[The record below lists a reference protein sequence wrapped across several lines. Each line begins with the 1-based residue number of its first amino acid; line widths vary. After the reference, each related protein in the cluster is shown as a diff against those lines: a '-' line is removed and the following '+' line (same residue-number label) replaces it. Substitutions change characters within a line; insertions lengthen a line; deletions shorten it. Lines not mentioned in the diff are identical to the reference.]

1 MAQARSDG
9 ADTALL
15 EGGPLDGR
23 EHPIEVDTAELI
35 VVMSDGARHRYIESS
50 RVQSRND
57 GKGRAC
63 IRVSRSALPAPID
76 R

>member
-23 EHPIEVDTAELI
+23 KHPVEVGTVELI
-35 VVMSDGARHRYIESS
+35 VVMSDGAPHRYIESS

-57 GKGRAC
+57 GRVVRV
-63 IRVSRSALPAPID
+63 RVSRSALPAPID